1 MATNKEPSMTL
12 QKKTLARYRQYFPN
26 ETLRETS
33 ARTGIQ
39 ITRVFRLF
47 NGKNMKVGE
56 LEAFESAINLKIAE
70 NPSMTLL
77 SEAVDEAGALL
88 TNEELAKI
96 TDYIQRKVKCRS
108 FARLYIRNNYS
119 NVSIA

>member
-1 MATNKEPSMTL
+1 MTL
-12 QKKTLARYRQYFPN
+12 QNKTIARYRQYFPH

-56 LEAFESAINLKIAE
+56 LEAFESAINIRMAE
-70 NPSMTLL
+70 NPAMAKLAATV
-77 SEAVDEAGALL
+77 EEAGAVL
-88 TNEELAKI
+88 TNEELAKA
-96 TDYIQRKVKCRS
+96 TDYLQRKVKSRS
-108 FARLYIRNNYS
+108 FARLYIRNDYS
-119 NVSIA
+119 NASIA

>member
-1 MATNKEPSMTL
+1 MTL
-12 QKKTLARYRQYFPN
+12 QKKTISRYRQYFPN

-56 LEAFESAINLKIAE
+56 LEAFEAAVNLKIAE
-70 NPSMTLL
+70 NPNMAKLL
-77 SEAVDEAGALL
+77 NSVDEAGAIL
-88 TNEELAKI
+88 TNEELAKV

-108 FARLYIRNNYS
+108 FGRLYIRTDYS